1 MLSAEALRL
10 AAIETLCPT
19 QALLNDDGY
28 PTLAGRNVLDS
39 REVTLQDL
47 DPEREYTPV
56 LALYTARSK
65 VELAGNASAAWDT
78 TAEATLEIV
87 AELAVADGDG
97 ADATADTDPQARLV
111 LGALCSQVRFLLERS
126 PQGSVWRQ
134 IVRHIISI
142 EEETFAAP
150 SLGVRWQRITMV
162 VRCSIRDDKFQDGN
176 LPEPCA
182 SVLAALPD
190 QSYARGKLLAL
201 AEHFPTQIVTP
212 LEGVDMRTGSIV
224 PGATVNFPSS

>member
-19 QALLNDDGY
+19 QALIDDSGY
-28 PTLAGRNVLDS
+28 PTLAGKVVLDS

-47 DPEREYTPV
+47 DAAREYTPV
-56 LALYTARSK
+56 LALYTARSR
-65 VELAGNASAAWDT
+65 VELAGNASSAWDT
-78 TAEATLEIV
+78 LAEATLEIV
-87 AELAVADGDG
+87 AELAVADGDE
-97 ADATADTDPQARLV
+97 ADATAISDPKARLI
-111 LGALCSQVRFLLERS
+111 LGALCSQVRYLLERS

-150 SLGVRWQRITMV
+150 SLGMRWQRITMII
-162 VRCSIRDDKFQDGN
+162 RCSIRDDKFEGGN

-182 SVLAALPD
+182 SVLAALPEK
-190 QSYARGKLLAL
+190 SYARGKLLAL
-201 AEHFPTQIVTP
+201 AAHFFAQAVTP
-212 LEGVDMRTGSIV
+212 LQGVDMRTGSTV